1 MDHIFKLQFQY
12 QQQVYSAWVSLRQ
25 SGYDLS
31 FFVHY
36 IEQDLHRLLPGG
48 NLVFNLSQ
56 GLQQPATLPNSSAEE
71 LLYCTTEAIAA
82 YIQLQKD

>member
-12 QQQVYSAWVSLRQ
+12 HQKVYSAWVSLRQ

-31 FFVHY
+31 FYVHY
-36 IEQDLHRLLPGG
+36 NELDLHRLLPGG

-56 GLQQPATLPNSSAEE
+56 GLQQPAALPDPSAEE
-71 LLYCTTEAIAA
+71 LLYCTSEAIAA
-82 YIQLQKD
+82 HIQLQKD

>member
-1 MDHIFKLQFQY
+1 MDHVFKLQFQY
-12 QQQVYSAWVSLRQ
+12 HQQVYSAWVSLRHC
-25 SGYDLS
+25 GYDLS
-31 FFVHY
+31 FSVHY
-36 IEQDLHRLLPGG
+36 NEQDLHQLLPGG

-56 GLQQPATLPNSSAEE
+56 GLLQPAMLPSASAEE